1 MPAPRSSLRL
11 PVLIAV
17 GLALPVALT
26 GCSATNVIQTDRTY
40 SAAEGIAV
48 DLGDVR
54 LVNLLAVTTAA
65 GEPGALSGAVTN
77 DGTGPAQVTLTAGD
91 DSATLDVPAQGTVYF
106 GTGGDTGE
114 RVELTAVDAAPGAM
128 LDLTVATD
136 TAGRASVRVPVV
148 DGSAPPF
155 DAVLAG

>member
-1 MPAPRSSLRL
+1 MPTPRSSLRL
-11 PVLIAV
+11 PALLL
-17 GLALPVALT
+17 GLALSAALT

-40 SAAEGIAV
+40 SPAEGVAV

-54 LVNLLAVTTAA
+54 LVNLLAVTTAS

-77 DGTGPAQVTLTAGD
+77 DGTVPAQVTLTAGG

-114 RVELTAVDAAPGAM
+114 RVELSSVDAAPGAM

-136 TAGRASVRVPVV
+136 TAGGASVQVPVV
-148 DGSAPPF
+148 DGTQPPF

>member
-1 MPAPRSSLRL
+1 M
-11 PVLIAV
+11 
-17 GLALPVALT
+17 
-26 GCSATNVIQTDRTY
+26 
-40 SAAEGIAV
+40 
-48 DLGDVR
+48 
-54 LVNLLAVTTAA
+54 
-65 GEPGALSGAVTN
+65 
-77 DGTGPAQVTLTAGD
+77 
-91 DSATLDVPAQGTVYF
+91 YF